1 MTIEKAPVEI
11 TEKPK
16 TAEEQAQEEFFKRLL
31 VPVKPPPITET
42 LEKVKQAIVQAQKA
56 KATVKMTWYC
66 TDCGRVGCQ
75 NDALHVTGKDHPRVS
90 MVDGEFVDSSGNPV
104 TGGLKTLM
112 EKHAIPKVERGQS
125 AAQDANSATLAK
137 MHELKS
143 K

>member
-16 TAEEQAQEEFFKRLL
+16 TAEEQAKEEFFKRLL
-31 VPVKPPPITET
+31 VPVKPPPITDT
-42 LEKVKQAIVQAQKA
+42 LDKVQQAIAQAQKA
-56 KATVKMTWYC
+56 KAPVKMTWYC

-75 NDALHVTGKDHPRVS
+75 NDPLHVTGVDHPQVS

-112 EKHAIPKVERGQS
+112 ENHAIPKVERGQS
-125 AAQDANSATLAK
+125 SAQANNSATLAK
-137 MHELKS
+137 MRELKN